1 MVFNKLIK
9 TFLLLV
15 PFAAITPAEPSQDKG
30 LDVWGVLQNDL
41 MVTEDYHKA
50 FKEQFDFAGSNML
63 TLNAKNKQNKY
74 GKVEASADLI
84 LLYGTY
90 ADLYAAYP
98 SQAFITAPGA
108 VAPVILDVRKLY
120 GELYLP
126 FADVSVGRQIINFGQ
141 GMVFSP
147 IDVFTSVNLFELA
160 FRRRGSDVARVKV
173 PLGDLSGLDI
183 VGKLNSRKQGAT
195 GAIKGYTNIK
205 GFDLSATGI
214 YRGDL
219 KEGITGIC
227 FKGDAFLGVYGE
239 LVEHWRDGGSRN
251 FVAMLGA
258 DYSIASTWYFAAEY
272 LYNEMPL
279 APDSASLALF
289 SQTGSL
295 NFSRHYGFAL
305 ARYTINE
312 IMNVSVNAIGDIPH
326 KSAIFTGQYFYNVLQ
341 NTNLTVYGRYY
352 YGSFDNFLPKSSP
365 ELQYGLRVEIKF

>member
-9 TFLLLV
+9 TILLLV
-15 PFAAITPAEPSQDKG
+15 PFAAIPLAEPVQEKG

-41 MVTEDYHKA
+41 IVMEDYHKA
-50 FKEQFDFAGSNML
+50 FKDQFEFTGSNML
-63 TLNAKNKQNKY
+63 TLNAKNRQNKY
-74 GKVEASADLI
+74 GKIEASADLI
-84 LLYGTY
+84 LLYGAY
-90 ADLYAAYP
+90 ADLYGAYP
-98 SQAFITAPGA
+98 GQPVITALGA
-108 VAPVILDVRKLY
+108 TTPFLLDVRKLY

-147 IDVFTSVNLFELA
+147 IDVFTSVNLFELT

-173 PLGDLSGLDI
+173 PLGDVSGIDI

-195 GAIKGYTNIK
+195 AALKAFTNIK

-219 KEGITGIC
+219 REGITGIC
-227 FKGDAFLGVYGE
+227 FKGDAFIGVYGE
-239 LVEHWRDGGSRN
+239 LVEHWREAGSRN
-251 FVAMLGA
+251 FCMMLGA
-258 DYSIASTWYFAAEY
+258 DYSVSNTWYFMAEY

-289 SQTGSL
+289 SKTGQL
-295 NFSRHYGFAL
+295 NFSRHYGFAM

-312 IMNVSVNAIGDIPH
+312 IMNVSANVISDIPH
-326 KSAIFTGQYFYNVLQ
+326 KSAIFTGQYFYNVFQ
-341 NTNLTVYGRYY
+341 NTNLTFYGRYY
-352 YGSFDNFLPKSSP
+352 YGSFDNFLPKNSP